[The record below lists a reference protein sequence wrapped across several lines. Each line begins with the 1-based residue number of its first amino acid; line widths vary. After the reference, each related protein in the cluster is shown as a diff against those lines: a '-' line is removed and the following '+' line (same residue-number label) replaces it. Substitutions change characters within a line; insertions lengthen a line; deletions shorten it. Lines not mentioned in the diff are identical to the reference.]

1 MKSILVLFI
10 GVLFFSPSVNAQD
23 LDSDEGVDFWAYYIS
38 PILQYEVDQ
47 VVNQA
52 SFPLET
58 YEGDLSE
65 EEFRDLFPVIFDE
78 TTMESL
84 SYLDYTA
91 VQVLG
96 YDEYTVYRITI
107 LTEFEMDGEYY
118 ETATILSFRQ
128 ENGNWKMFSIDIAG

>member
-10 GVLFFSPSVNAQD
+10 GALLFSPSVNAQD

-47 VVNQA
+47 VIDQA
-52 SFPLET
+52 TFPLET